1 MQHAGGF
8 ATGLEALLGADIV
21 SLQINQQFLFAGDA
35 MKDTSLLLVPLID
48 AGLKVLI
55 YAGVQ
60 DMMCNCT

>member
-1 MQHAGGF
+1 MQVGRCGWRNGVTIINLVF
-8 ATGLEALLGADIV
+8 
-21 SLQINQQFLFAGDA
+21 QINQQFLFAGDA
-35 MKDTSLLLVPLID
+35 MKDTSLLLVPLVD